1 MVRIV
6 SEQAPAK
13 INLCLQVIGKR
24 ADGYHDLDSIML
36 PVAWY
41 DHLAI
46 ELRDGR
52 GRRINLICDR
62 TDIPHDERN
71 LAVRAARTFMEEF
84 DLDADVTIDLRK
96 AIPPGAGL
104 GGGSSDAAA
113 VLRAM
118 ATLTRHNDPSP
129 SRLAAIALK
138 LGADVPFFLTARPA
152 RARGV
157 GEILRVLPGFPRLEL
172 VIAVPPIEVSTAAVF
187 RALQPKNWSGQIDPA
202 SLDRITGGAI
212 AGTSLTNDLEAAAVE
227 LFPVIGEL
235 KLKLQVLGAA
245 AVAMSGSGG
254 AVFGIFNNPA
264 MAAAAADKLRSEAP
278 NAAVYAVHTIGADR
292 PA

>member
-13 INLCLQVIGKR
+13 INLCLHVIGKR

-36 PVAWY
+36 PVTLY
-41 DHLAI
+41 DQLAI

-52 GRRINLICDR
+52 GRRVTLICNR
-62 TDIPHDERN
+62 TDIPLDERN
-71 LAVRAARTFMEEF
+71 LAVRAAHAFMDEF
-84 DLDADVTIDLRK
+84 SVDADVTIDLRK

-118 ATLTRHNDPSP
+118 ATLTRRNDPV
-129 SRLAAIALK
+129 RLAALALS
-138 LGADVPFFLTARPA
+138 LGADVPFFLSARPS

-157 GEILRVLPGFPRLEL
+157 GEILTELSGFPRLDL
-172 VIAVPPIEVSTAAVF
+172 VIAIPPVEVSTAAVF
-187 RALQPKNWSGQIDPA
+187 RALEPENWSGPIDSGA
-202 SLDRITGGAI
+202 LDRMTGGRV
-212 AGTSLTNDLEAAAVE
+212 AGADLINDLEAAAIA

-235 KLKLQVLGAA
+235 KLKLQVLGAVA
-245 AVAMSGSGG
+245 AAMTGSGG
-254 AVFGIFNNPA
+254 AVFGVFDNPADAA
-264 MAAAAADKLRSEAP
+264 MAADQLRSEAP
-278 NAAVYAVHTIGADR
+278 EVAVAVVHSIAAGAS
-292 PA
+292 A